1 MSGLPSTMKALVVT
15 EPGHGAIV
23 SDRPL
28 PRPRPGHMIVKT
40 HSLGLNPTDWKH
52 MSWWSPVGS
61 LIGCDYSGTV
71 VSVDKAVHKNFKPG
85 DRVCGFVHG
94 GNEMEKEDGAFAEY
108 ISVLGD
114 VQIKIP
120 EGLSWE
126 EAATLGVGITTVGQS
141 LYRSLK
147 LAMPNK
153 PLEPAKSQ
161 QILIY
166 GGSTATGTLA
176 IQYAKLSG
184 YEVLTTCSPKNFD
197 LVKGRGAD
205 MVWDYKDP
213 KSIDAIK
220 EYTKGNLKL
229 VLDTVSLTPSAE
241 FCGKVI
247 TPGGVYSALLPI
259 KTPREDVENK
269 MTMAYDLF
277 GVKYALGPMK
287 FDAAPQETEFG
298 AKFWEM
304 SAGFLKDGKIK
315 VHPIQVN
322 KGGLNGILEG
332 FELMKADKV
341 SGQKLVYNVADT
353 A

>member
-1 MSGLPSTMKALVVT
+1 
-15 EPGHGAIV
+15 
-23 SDRPL
+23 
-28 PRPRPGHMIVKT
+28 MIIKT

-52 MSWWSPVGS
+52 MVHWSPVGS

-71 VSVDKAVHKNFKPG
+71 VSVDKDVHKNFKSG

-94 GNEMEKEDGAFAEY
+94 GNALQQEDGAFAEY

-126 EAATLGVGITTVGQS
+126 EAATLGVGITTVGQA
-141 LYRSLK
+141 LYRSLG
-147 LAMPNK
+147 LEMPNG
-153 PLEPAKSQ
+153 PLQPAKSK

-166 GGSTATGTLA
+166 GGSTATGALA

-197 LVKGRGAD
+197 MVKERGAD
-205 MVWDYKDP
+205 KVWDYKDP
-213 KSIDAIK
+213 KTIEDIK
-220 EYTKGNLKL
+220 SYTKNDLKI
-229 VLDTVSLTPSAE
+229 VFDTISLTPSAE

-247 TPGGVYSALLPI
+247 APGGVYSALLPI
-259 KTPREDVENK
+259 KVQRDDVVNK
-269 MTMAYDLF
+269 MTMAYDIF
-277 GVKYALGPMK
+277 GDKYSLGEMQ
-287 FDAAPQETEFG
+287 FDANPAEREFG
-298 AKFWEM
+298 QKFWEM
-304 SAGFLKDGKIK
+304 SSELLRDKKVK

-341 SGQKLVYNVADT
+341 SGQKLVYNVADS